1 MKTAASF
8 KKLSRS
14 DEPLYG
20 PRKILLCGFSPPG
33 QASFAALIYQAGL
46 RDAPLVWIA
55 ADRADML
62 VADLLLL
69 PDQTGLAEA
78 STLPR
83 AVILSGV
90 TENEIHRLMALNRK
104 TSRQATIW
112 ATVTPVSETWT
123 LNKLLMELQAE
134 RKALNREKK

>member
-1 MKTAASF
+1 MS
-8 KKLSRS
+8 
-14 DEPLYG
+14 
-20 PRKILLCGFSPPG
+20 
-33 QASFAALIYQAGL
+33 LIHQAGL
-46 RDAPLVWIA
+46 RDAPLVWVA

-62 VADLLLL
+62 VSDLLRL
-69 PDQTGLAEA
+69 PDRTGLGEV

-90 TENEIHRLMALNRK
+90 TGNEIHRLMALNRK

-123 LNKLLMELQAE
+123 LKNLLRELQAE

>member
-20 PRKILLCGFSPPG
+20 PRKILLCGFSPSD
-33 QASFAALIYQAGL
+33 QNSFMSLIAQAGL
-46 RDAPLVWIA
+46 RDAPQVWVA
-55 ADRADML
+55 ADQTDML
-62 VADLLLL
+62 VADLLRL
-69 PDQTGLAEA
+69 PDQTGHGQA

-104 TSRQATIW
+104 ISRQATIW

-123 LNKLLMELQAE
+123 LKNLLRELQAE
-134 RKALNREKK
+134 RKALSRKKK

>member
-1 MKTAASF
+1 VKTAASF

-14 DEPLYG
+14 DDLLYG
-20 PRKILLCGFSPPG
+20 PRKILLCGFSSSE
-33 QASFAALIYQAGL
+33 QDSFTSLIHQAGL
-46 RDAPLVWIA
+46 RDAPLVWVA

-62 VADLLLL
+62 VSDLLRL
-69 PDQTGLAEA
+69 PDRTGLGEV

-83 AVILSGV
+83 AVILSGA

-123 LNKLLMELQAE
+123 LKNLLRELQAE
-134 RKALNREKK
+134 RKAFGRKKK